1 VSRRPPGAA
10 SGRLETAKPVRR
22 LDCARRRPMN
32 NRENKMALRKIVLL
46 LLGIGLLLL
55 VVCLTLS
62 FYSYR
67 TMPHF
72 PRPET
77 GYIYPLHL
85 HETTVYVS
93 ELVSDIYFK

>member
-1 VSRRPPGAA
+1 
-10 SGRLETAKPVRR
+10 
-22 LDCARRRPMN
+22 MN

-72 PRPET
+72 SRPET

-85 HETTVYVS
+85 HGTTVYVS
-93 ELVSDIYFK
+93 ELASDMLLLASYIMPASLLLAAILVVRYKVFKK